1 MESGSERLKRIAAR
15 SGCWRC
21 AAVKVPGGGFI
32 VQYEAP
38 RVFVGI
44 DNDGAKPHVGIF
56 QRGLAEINGNDLIL
70 VSAGAGEGGFARM
83 QSVGHGGSWADR
95 QGQRGH

>member
-44 DNDGAKPHVGIF
+44 DYDGAKPHVGIF
-56 QRGLAEINGNDLIL
+56 QRGLAEVNGNDLIL
-70 VSAGAGEGGFARM
+70 VGAGTGEIGFVRV
-83 QSVGHGGSWADR
+83 QRVSHCGTGSDR
-95 QGQRGH
+95 QGQRW